1 MFTYKVHNT
10 DMPLLQTGLRTGLLG
25 QTGLL
30 GLTLLRLWQ
39 ALLGQID
46 PLELMF
52 FSFRSLGPN
61 LAPMVILWC
70 FECSWCCSDHYVTL

>member
-30 GLTLLRLWQ
+30 GLTLLRL
-39 ALLGQID
+39 
-46 PLELMF
+46 
-52 FSFRSLGPN
+52 
-61 LAPMVILWC
+61 
-70 FECSWCCSDHYVTL
+70 